1 MYAKAKHVVVR
12 QQNIQQ
18 TMCFASVGKRFSAI
32 VIDVFCVTAVLVTM
46 SLFLTANHS
55 DTFYK
60 GWKSLWIDG
69 IYFALIPLILKG
81 GTIGRLVL
89 GLKLIKIDGKHLNFR
104 TMLVREFIGKV
115 GLGMLTLGA
124 TYVISIFMVI
134 FRKDRRAIHDFVAKT
149 AVVYKRIDENLI
161 RGEKLKRYS

>member
-1 MYAKAKHVVVR
+1 MYAKAKYAAVR

-18 TMCFASVGKRFSAI
+18 RMSFASVGKRSAAI
-32 VIDVFCVTAVLVTM
+32 IIDVFFVTSVLVII
-46 SLFLTANHS
+46 SFLLTANHF
-55 DTFYK
+55 DMFYK

-69 IYFALIPLILKG
+69 IYFALLPLILKG

-89 GLKLIKIDGKHLNFR
+89 GLKLIKVDGKQLDFR

-115 GLGMLTLGA
+115 GLGMITLGA

-134 FRKDRRAIHDFVAKT
+134 FRKDKRAIHDFVAKT
-149 AVVYKRIDENLI
+149 AVVYK
-161 RGEKLKRYS
+161 K